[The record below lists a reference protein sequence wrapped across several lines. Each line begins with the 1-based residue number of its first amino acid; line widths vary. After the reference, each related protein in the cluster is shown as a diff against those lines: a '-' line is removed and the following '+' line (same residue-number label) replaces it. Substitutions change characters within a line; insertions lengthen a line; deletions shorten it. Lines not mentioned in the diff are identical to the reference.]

1 MMEETR
7 NFTFNEDKSLQADFV
22 LLLLL
27 LLFLFLFVFFS
38 DLTPLTEDRSL
49 QWALA

>member
-22 LLLLL
+22 LLLLFCL
-27 LLFLFLFVFFS
+27 CFFS
-38 DLTPLTEDRSL
+38 DLTPLSEDRSL